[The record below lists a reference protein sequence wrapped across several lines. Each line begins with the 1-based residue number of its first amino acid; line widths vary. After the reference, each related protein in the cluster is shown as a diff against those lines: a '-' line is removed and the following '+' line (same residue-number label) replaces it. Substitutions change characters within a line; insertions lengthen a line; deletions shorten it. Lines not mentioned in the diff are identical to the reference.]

1 MYINNYKKIE
11 RRWRRDSLVNSL
23 EIWAYRAILASLIV
37 CMGII
42 ALQTNIGKASES
54 VASHNEKITEQ
65 PAQGVE
71 ETIFLMC
78 DESVKNKK
86 LKCL

>member
-1 MYINNYKKIE
+1 
-11 RRWRRDSLVNSL
+11 
-23 EIWAYRAILASLIV
+23 
-37 CMGII
+37 MGII